1 MLTALDSNVLI
12 DIWNG
17 SENLANAAGASLRTA
32 QSQGIVLISDIAYAE
47 VCTMFS
53 KQSESDS
60 FLDDL
65 RVRVES
71 LTPATCFLA
80 SRYWLSYL
88 QSGGKRTRILPDFLI
103 AAHATNQADALVT
116 RDRGFY
122 RTHFPKLKIIDPTR
136 PLPTA

>member
-1 MLTALDSNVLI
+1 MLTALDSNVLV

-17 SENLANAAGASLRTA
+17 PEGLTAAAGASLRIA
-32 QSQGIVLISDIAYAE
+32 QSQVIVLISDVAYSE

-53 KQSESDS
+53 KQSHCDS
-60 FLDDL
+60 FLDEL

-71 LTPATCFLA
+71 LTPATSFLA

-88 QSGGKRTRILPDFLI
+88 RSGGKRNRILPDFLI

-122 RTHFPKLKIIDPTR
+122 RTHFPKLKVIDPTR
-136 PLPTA
+136 T

>member
-17 SENLANAAGASLRTA
+17 SERLSNAAGASLRTA
-32 QSQGIVLISDIAYAE
+32 QSQGIVLISDVAYAE

-53 KQSESDS
+53 QQSECDS
-60 FLDDL
+60 FLNDL
-65 RVRVES
+65 RIRVES
-71 LTPATCFLA
+71 LTPATSFLA

-88 QSGGKRTRILPDFLI
+88 RSGGKRIRILPDFLI
-103 AAHATNQADALVT
+103 AAHATNQADALIT

-122 RTHFPKLKIIDPTR
+122 REHFPRLKVIDPTR
-136 PLPTA
+136 P

>member
-17 SENLANAAGASLRTA
+17 SEDLANASGASLRIA
-32 QSQGIVLISDIAYAE
+32 RSQGIVLISDIAYAE
-47 VCTMFS
+47 VCTLFT
-53 KQSESDS
+53 KQSNCDN

-65 RVRVES
+65 QIRVES
-71 LTPATCFLA
+71 LTPATSFLA

-88 QSGGKRTRILPDFLI
+88 RSGGKRTRILPDFLI
-103 AAHATNQADALVT
+103 AAHATHQADALVT

-136 PLPTA
+136 L